1 MGNRQ
6 RESYTP
12 DGCDRQNGDVQCAK
26 RVGQHTAASVDCPD
40 VASAIKQGAKGA
52 TLKYSPS
59 EKEMAGQPAPKSR
72 RRVVVF
78 MQNGHNFPD
87 V

>member
-40 VASAIKQGAKGA
+40 AVSAIEQGAKGA
-52 TLKYSPS
+52 TLKLT
-59 EKEMAGQPAPKSR
+59 
-72 RRVVVF
+72 
-78 MQNGHNFPD
+78 PD
-87 V
+87 VPTNVTHQHMHRRDVDQTTKAIA